1 MDSTCAWLK
10 KTLKYSSQFVSVLP
24 RLFLAFIEAGGVLE
38 HLYLEEP
45 QSRLKENGF
54 WLRLATCCT
63 RIAGHYAKCA
73 SAGLKSVVDCHPVA
87 IKRAI
92 VVGFG
97 GEFLQFPEGGQEGGP
112 PTSSDVLS
120 PHVCTKCQ
128 EL

>member
-1 MDSTCAWLK
+1 
-10 KTLKYSSQFVSVLP
+10 VP
-24 RLFLAFIEAGGVLE
+24 RQFLAFVEASEVPE
-38 HLYLEEP
+38 HLCLGELKWRLLE
-45 QSRLKENGF
+45 LGF
-54 WLRLATCCT
+54 LLRLATCCT